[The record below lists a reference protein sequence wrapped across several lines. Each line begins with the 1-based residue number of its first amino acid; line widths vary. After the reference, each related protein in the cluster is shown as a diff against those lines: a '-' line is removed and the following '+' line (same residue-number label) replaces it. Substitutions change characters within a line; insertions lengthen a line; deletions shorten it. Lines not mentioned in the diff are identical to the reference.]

1 MLEQA
6 LEPCV
11 PEFEFQGDF
20 LLWYDLGVPD
30 LSGASPYSQVVER
43 KVSLYSVGPWAGG
56 SSDGSNGRSNAN
68 QPRKNMAFLL

>member
-1 MLEQA
+1 MMLEQA

-11 PEFEFQGDF
+11 PEFEFRGDF

-43 KVSLYSVGPWAGG
+43 KVSLYSVGP
-56 SSDGSNGRSNAN
+56 
-68 QPRKNMAFLL
+68 